1 MNQMYT
7 FIKPNLQEN
16 LKITCDLFRSG
27 VVEEY
32 DEKTALLDDI
42 LELKEEEEKVKET
55 EKEKKSAD
63 DKKGKDVRKRALEN
77 LSKGK

>member
-27 VVEEY
+27 VVKEY

-63 DKKGKDVRKRALEN
+63 DQKGKDVRKRALEN

>member
-42 LELKEEEEKVKET
+42 LELKELKHFYMFCV
-55 EKEKKSAD
+55 S
-63 DKKGKDVRKRALEN
+63 L
-77 LSKGK
+77 LSV

>member
-16 LKITCDLFRSG
+16 LKITCDLLRSG
-27 VVEEY
+27 VVEEN

-42 LELKEEEEKVKET
+42 LELKEEEEKVKES

-63 DKKGKDVRKRALEN
+63 DQKGKDVRKKALEN

>member
-42 LELKEEEEKVKET
+42 LELKELVLCFLAFSMINFST
-55 EKEKKSAD
+55 C
-63 DKKGKDVRKRALEN
+63 LF
-77 LSKGK
+77 

>member
-16 LKITCDLFRSG
+16 LTITCDLYRSG

-55 EKEKKSAD
+55 EKKRFRRIIKKERTYA
-63 DKKGKDVRKRALEN
+63 KELLKI
-77 LSKGK
+77 

>member
-42 LELKEEEEKVKET
+42 LELKEEEKKVKET
-55 EKEKKSAD
+55 EKEKKSEAD
-63 DKKGKDVRKRALEN
+63 QNGMDIYKRGLEKN
-77 LSKGK
+77 

>member
-7 FIKPNLQEN
+7 LIKPNLQEN

-32 DEKTALLDDI
+32 DEKTALDDI

-63 DKKGKDVRKRALEN
+63 DQKGKDVRKRALEN

>member
-42 LELKEEEEKVKET
+42 LELKEEE
-55 EKEKKSAD
+55 
-63 DKKGKDVRKRALEN
+63 
-77 LSKGK
+77 